1 MSSFRVADV
10 RLANSLFSSAISA
23 SFSLNC
29 LCQFALSFSA
39 RRFSMAPQMRRVPT
53 SLTVGAGAGSGIHD
67 AMIGF
72 VALVASTLRRESR
85 FSPWS
90 TKASGVLWVAASS
103 TSTIG
108 LSAPLPVDRDG
119 DTKGILPGE
128 TRVSVVFEGRAAF
141 GANDVSGFRAFA
153 TDSSVTAALVLFIQT
168 SRNFECSQSPD
179 ARRVWM
185 PSSSQHRL
193 LSRQW

>member
-72 VALVASTLRRESR
+72 VALVASTLRGESR
-85 FSPWS
+85 FSSWS
-90 TKASGVLWVAASS
+90 TKGSGVLWVVASC
-103 TSTIG
+103 TVG
-108 LSAPLPVDRDG
+108 LSAPLPIDRDG

-128 TRVSVVFEGRAAF
+128 SRVSVVFEGRAAF

-179 ARRVWM
+179 A
-185 PSSSQHRL
+185 
-193 LSRQW
+193 